1 MYALHSLC
9 RCRKQEMDVI
19 DAGVSPLTVD
29 LLYVVMTWNSGSKER
44 KRADPPNLADISLL
58 AEHEI
63 ENQSKA

>member
-1 MYALHSLC
+1 
-9 RCRKQEMDVI
+9 MDVI